1 MRTDPDGHVDCKT
14 DLINAHEN
22 GIAGFLVPGRAARFR
37 TTIGNP
43 RGRAKVRA
51 SLAHSAADFDKRWAT
66 QLASSVTVR
75 DIEKLLR
82 THGAPDSCYLLS
94 EDPEVDGACMGLTR
108 ALDSSVT
115 ADRPAII
122 SCVPSRLALFVDE
135 APGGQW
141 LLHRGEAQ

>member
-1 MRTDPDGHVDCKT
+1 MDCNI
-14 DLINAHEN
+14 DLISAHEN
-22 GIAGFLVPGRAARFR
+22 GIAGFLVPARAARFR
-37 TTIGNP
+37 ATIGNP
-43 RGRAKVRA
+43 HGRAKVRA

-66 QLASSVTVR
+66 KLASSITVR

-82 THGAPDSCYLLS
+82 THGAPGGCYLLS
-94 EDPEVDGACMGLTR
+94 QDPEVDGACMELTR

-115 ADRPAII
+115 ADHPAII

-141 LLHRGEAQ
+141 LLHRGAQAEAQ